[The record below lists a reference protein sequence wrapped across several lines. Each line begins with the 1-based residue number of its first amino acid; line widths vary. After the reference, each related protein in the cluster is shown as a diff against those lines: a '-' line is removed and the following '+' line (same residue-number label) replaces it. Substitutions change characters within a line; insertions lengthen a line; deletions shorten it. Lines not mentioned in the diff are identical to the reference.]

1 MYQKWG
7 AASFSIS
14 NNTQIKLPNHFSK
27 NREEKRVKRILSVTI
42 LVFNFFTILHGQTA
56 PEATDLTKLLNEF
69 LAGASRNDAAVHDRF
84 WAEDVIY
91 TGSGGRRRGKTDIM
105 RDVRSAPAPKPGDPT
120 TTFTAE
126 DVRIQQYGNTAIVAF
141 RLVGTTVRGANT
153 EVMNYLN
160 SGTFVKRNTK
170 WQVVN
175 WQSTRVPPETAEPA
189 GAGEPSVELPPELAR
204 VLTDY
209 EAGWKSG
216 DAAALANL
224 FAEDGFVLSNGGPP
238 VKGRAAIQKLYT
250 RNGSPLSLRA
260 FAYATNG
267 DTGYII
273 GGYSGERGKPDNGKF
288 TLTLRKGADGRWL
301 IVSDMDNS
309 NRRPQ

>member
-1 MYQKWG
+1 MQRFFLSGIMLLLVALG
-7 AASFSIS
+7 AIA
-14 NNTQIKLPNHFSK
+14 
-27 NREEKRVKRILSVTI
+27 
-42 LVFNFFTILHGQTA
+42 QTVPA
-56 PEATDLTKLLNEF
+56 KDAGELTKLLNEF
-69 LAGASRNDAAVHDRF
+69 LAGASRNDPAIHDRF

-91 TGSGGRRRGKTDIM
+91 TGSAGRRRGKADIM

-120 TTFTAE
+120 TVFTAE
-126 DVRIQQYGNTAIVAF
+126 DVRIQQYDNTAIVAF
-141 RLVGTTVRGANT
+141 RLVGTTVKDAQT

-160 SGTFVKRNTK
+160 SGTFVRRNGK

-175 WQSTRVPPETAEPA
+175 WQSTRMPRAE
-189 GAGEPSVELPPELAR
+189 AGEAEAAVPGEASVPLPPELAR

-209 EAGWKSG
+209 EAGWKTG
-216 DAAALANL
+216 DAAALASL
-224 FAEDGFVLSNGGPP
+224 FTEDGFVLSNGRPP

-260 FAYATNG
+260 FAFATHG

-273 GGYSGERGKPDNGKF
+273 GGYSGESGKPDDGKF
-288 TLTLRKGADGRWL
+288 TLTLRKTSDGRWL

>member
-1 MYQKWG
+1 
-7 AASFSIS
+7 
-14 NNTQIKLPNHFSK
+14 
-27 NREEKRVKRILSVTI
+27 VKRILSVTI
-42 LVFNFFTILHGQTA
+42 LVFTFVTVLHAQTA
-56 PEATDLTKLLNEF
+56 PEATDLTKLLNGF
-69 LAGASRNDAAVHDRF
+69 LAGASRNDAAAHDRF

-160 SGTFVKRNTK
+160 SGTFVKRNNQ

-175 WQSTRVPPETAEPA
+175 WQSTRVPRAETAEPA
-189 GAGEPSVELPPELAR
+189 APGEPSVELPPELAR

-209 EAGWKSG
+209 EAGWKAG

-260 FAYATNG
+260 FAFATNG

-273 GGYSGERGKPDNGKF
+273 GGFSGERGKPDNGKF
-288 TLTLRKGADGRWL
+288 TLTLRKAADGRWL

>member
-1 MYQKWG
+1 
-7 AASFSIS
+7 
-14 NNTQIKLPNHFSK
+14 
-27 NREEKRVKRILSVTI
+27 VKRILSLAI
-42 LVFNFFTILHGQTA
+42 LILTLAAMLHAQTPPDA
-56 PEATDLTKLLNEF
+56 AELARLLNEF

-91 TGSGGRRRGKTDIM
+91 TGSTGRRRGKAEIM

-120 TTFTAE
+120 TVFTAE
-126 DVRIQQYGNTAIVAF
+126 DIRIQQYGDTAIVAF
-141 RLVGTTVRGANT
+141 RLVATTARDART

-160 SGTFVKRNTK
+160 SGTFVKRNGK

-175 WQSTRVPPETAEPA
+175 WQSTRMPRAEEGAMVAAPPGEASVDLPA
-189 GAGEPSVELPPELAR
+189 ELAR

-209 EAGWKSG
+209 EAGWKTG

-224 FAEDGFVLSNGGPP
+224 FTEDGYVLSNGGAP

-260 FAYATNG
+260 FAYATHG
-267 DTGYII
+267 DVGYII
-273 GGYSGERGKPDNGKF
+273 GGYSGARGKPDDGKF
-288 TLTLRKGADGRWL
+288 TLTLRKSSDGRWL

>member
-1 MYQKWG
+1 
-7 AASFSIS
+7 
-14 NNTQIKLPNHFSK
+14 
-27 NREEKRVKRILSVTI
+27 VKRILSVTI
-42 LVFNFFTILHGQTA
+42 LVFTFVTVLHAQTA
-56 PEATDLTKLLNEF
+56 PEATDLTKLLNGF
-69 LAGASRNDAAVHDRF
+69 LAGASRNDAAAHDRF

-160 SGTFVKRNTK
+160 SGTFVKRNNQ

-175 WQSTRVPPETAEPA
+175 WQSTRVPRAETAEPA
-189 GAGEPSVELPPELAR
+189 APGEPSVELPPELAR

-273 GGYSGERGKPDNGKF
+273 GGFSGERGKPDNGKF

>member
-1 MYQKWG
+1 
-7 AASFSIS
+7 
-14 NNTQIKLPNHFSK
+14 
-27 NREEKRVKRILSVTI
+27 VKRILSSII
-42 LVFNFFTILHGQTA
+42 LVLTFVTFSRAQTA
-56 PEATDLTKLLNEF
+56 PDAPELTRLLNEF

-91 TGSGGRRRGKTDIM
+91 TGSAGRRRGKADIM
-105 RDVRSAPAPKPGDPT
+105 RDVRSAPASKPGDPT
-120 TTFTAE
+120 TVFTAE

-141 RLVGTTVRGANT
+141 RLVGTTVKGANT
-153 EVMNYLN
+153 EVMSYLN
-160 SGTFVKRNTK
+160 SGTFVKRNSK

-175 WQSTRVPPETAEPA
+175 WQSTRLPRAETAEPA
-189 GAGEPSVELPPELAR
+189 IAGEPSVELPPELAR

-209 EAGWKSG
+209 EAAWKAG
-216 DAAALANL
+216 DAASLANL

-238 VKGRAAIQKLYT
+238 VKGRPAIQKLYT

-260 FAYATNG
+260 LAYATNG

-273 GGYSGERGKPDNGKF
+273 GGYSGERGKPDDGKF
-288 TLTLRKGADGRWL
+288 TLTLRKAPDGRWL

>member
-1 MYQKWG
+1 M
-7 AASFSIS
+7 
-14 NNTQIKLPNHFSK
+14 
-27 NREEKRVKRILSVTI
+27 KRILSVTI
-42 LVFNFFTILHGQTA
+42 LVFTFVTILRAQTA
-56 PEATDLTKLLNEF
+56 DASDLTKLLNEF
-69 LAGASRNDAAVHDRF
+69 LAGASHNDAAVHDRF

-91 TGSGGRRRGKTDIM
+91 TGSGGKRRGKTDIM
-105 RDVRSAPAPKPGDPT
+105 RDVRSTPAPKPGDPT
-120 TTFTAE
+120 TVFTAE

-141 RLVGTTVRGANT
+141 RLVGTTVKGANT

-160 SGTFVKRNTK
+160 SGTFVKRNSK

-175 WQSTRVPPETAEPA
+175 WQSTRMPRAETEAPA
-189 GAGEPSVELPPELAR
+189 APGEPSVELPPELAR

-209 EAGWKSG
+209 EAGWKAG

-224 FAEDGFVLSNGGPP
+224 FAEDGFVLSNGGLP
-238 VKGRAAIQKLYT
+238 VKGRPAIQKLYT
-250 RNGSPLSLRA
+250 RNGSPLALRA

-267 DTGYII
+267 DAGYII

-288 TLTLRKGADGRWL
+288 TLTLRKAADGRWL

-309 NRRPQ
+309 NRRQQ

>member
-1 MYQKWG
+1 M
-7 AASFSIS
+7 
-14 NNTQIKLPNHFSK
+14 
-27 NREEKRVKRILSVTI
+27 KRILSLTILIFTFVTI
-42 LVFNFFTILHGQTA
+42 LHAQTA
-56 PEATDLTKLLNEF
+56 PEATHLTKLLNEF
-69 LAGASRNDAAVHDRF
+69 LAGASHNDAAVHDRF
-84 WAEDVIY
+84 WADDVIY

-141 RLVGTTVRGANT
+141 RLVGTTIRGANT

-160 SGTFVKRNTK
+160 SGTFVKRNNK

-175 WQSTRVPPETAEPA
+175 WQSTRVPPQTAEPPA
-189 GAGEPSVELPPELAR
+189 SGEPSVELPPEVAR

-238 VKGRAAIQKLYT
+238 VKGRPAIQKLYT

-288 TLTLRKGADGRWL
+288 TLTLRKAADGRWL

>member
-1 MYQKWG
+1 M
-7 AASFSIS
+7 
-14 NNTQIKLPNHFSK
+14 
-27 NREEKRVKRILSVTI
+27 KRILSVTI
-42 LVFNFFTILHGQTA
+42 LVFTFVTVLHAQTA
-56 PEATDLTKLLNEF
+56 PEATDLTKLLNGF
-69 LAGASRNDAAVHDRF
+69 LAGASRNDAAAHDRF

-105 RDVRSAPAPKPGDPT
+105 RDIRSAPAPKPGDPT

-126 DVRIQQYGNTAIVAF
+126 DVRVQQYGNTAIVAF

-160 SGTFVKRNTK
+160 SGTFVKRNNQ

-175 WQSTRVPPETAEPA
+175 WQSTRVPRAETAEPA
-189 GAGEPSVELPPELAR
+189 APGEPSVELPPELAR

-209 EAGWKSG
+209 EAGWKAG
-216 DAAALANL
+216 DATALANL

-273 GGYSGERGKPDNGKF
+273 GGFSGERGKPDNGKF
-288 TLTLRKGADGRWL
+288 TLTLRKAADGRWL